1 MKFFIL
7 ILTITLG
14 VAFDANAQNDPGP
27 GGKGR
32 ERIEQLRRVKLI
44 EALEL
49 NEEQAVRILVREKEY
64 REEQRALK
72 KRRDNLVDDLRSL
85 IEDKADE
92 AGIRKQLA
100 AINEVNLQLV
110 QKKHTYLLSLED
122 LLSIEK
128 IGKIILFEERFW
140 KEVRRLLINADRPS
154 RR

>member
-1 MKFFIL
+1 MKYFLL
-7 ILTITLG
+7 ILAVTLG
-14 VAFDANAQNDPGP
+14 AAFDATAQNEQGAEK
-27 GGKGR
+27 KGR

-49 NEEQAVRILVREKEY
+49 NEEQAVRLSVREKEY
-64 REEQRALK
+64 REELRALK
-72 KRRDNLVDDLRSL
+72 KRRDNLVSDLRAL

-92 AGIRKQLA
+92 GSVRKQLA

-122 LLSIEK
+122 MLSMEK

-140 KEVRRLLINADRPS
+140 KEVRRLLMNADRSS
-154 RR
+154 R